1 MSFRHCP
8 ICEKTSQNNKIF
20 LKKNIKEGEITSF
33 SFSSRKLPEFMNH
46 KLTLC
51 SLCSLVY
58 VDNPPQEV
66 ELANSYHQADYDS
79 GKEADMAADTY
90 MYYMEEAIG
99 RLDVTGKAL
108 DIGTG
113 NGILLELLNARGFS
127 IVKGVEPSKE
137 AINSAPEK
145 RKSWIIEGIFNE
157 SDFSEN
163 SFDLICCFMTMEHVK
178 DPKILSRSVLNLLK
192 PGGIFVTV
200 AHDYQSIINKILG
213 KNSPIIDIEHMQIFS
228 KKSMT
233 DLLTS
238 CGYVDVGIKSIS
250 NRYPITYW
258 TRLLPLPNIFKTLIL
273 RMIKLLGMSNL
284 NIGINVGNMMSI
296 ARKKNEK
303 L

>member
-8 ICEKTSQNNKIF
+8 ICEKTFAKNKIF
-20 LKKNIKEGEITSF
+20 LKKNIKESEITSF
-33 SFSSRKLPEFMNH
+33 SFSSRKIPEFMNH
-46 KLTLC
+46 KLILC
-51 SLCSLVY
+51 SSCSLVY
-58 VDNPPQEV
+58 ADNPPQEV
-66 ELANSYHQADYDS
+66 ELAESYHQADYDS

-90 MYYMEEAIG
+90 MYYMEEAIS
-99 RLDVTGKAL
+99 RLDNTDMAL

-113 NGILLELLNARGFS
+113 NGILLELLNDRGFKT
-127 IVKGVEPSKE
+127 VKGVEPSKE

-157 SDFSEN
+157 SEFSEN
-163 SFDLICCFMTMEHVK
+163 SYDLICCFMTMEHVK
-178 DPKILSRSVLNLLK
+178 DPKILSKSVLNILK

-200 AHDYQSIINKILG
+200 THDYQSIINKMLG

-233 DLLTS
+233 DLLRN
-238 CGYVDVGIKSIS
+238 CGYDDIGIKSIK

-258 TRLLPLPNIFKTLIL
+258 TRLLPLPKIIKTLLL
-273 RMIKLLGMSNL
+273 RIIYYTGMNNF
-284 NIGINVGNMMSI
+284 NIGINVGNIMSI
-296 ARKKNEK
+296 ARKKNER